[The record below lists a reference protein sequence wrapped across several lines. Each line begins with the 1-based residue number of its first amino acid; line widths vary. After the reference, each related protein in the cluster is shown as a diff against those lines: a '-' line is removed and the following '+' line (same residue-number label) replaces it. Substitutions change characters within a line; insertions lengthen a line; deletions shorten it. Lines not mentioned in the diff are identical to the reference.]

1 MLQSMGLQRVGR
13 ESVIEQQQEFH
24 IVLQCFSRA
33 IRQTKITTKNPQ
45 IIHIGKEVQLSLST
59 NAII

>member
-1 MLQSMGLQRVGR
+1 MLQSMGLQRVGH
-13 ESVIEQQQEFH
+13 ELVIEQQQFH
-24 IVLQCFSRA
+24 IVWQCFARA

-59 NAII
+59 NVII

>member
-1 MLQSMGLQRVGR
+1 MLQSMGLQRVGH
-13 ESVIEQQQEFH
+13 ELVIEQQQQFH
-24 IVLQCFSRA
+24 IVLQCFARA
-33 IRQTKITTKNPQ
+33 ISQTKITTKNPK